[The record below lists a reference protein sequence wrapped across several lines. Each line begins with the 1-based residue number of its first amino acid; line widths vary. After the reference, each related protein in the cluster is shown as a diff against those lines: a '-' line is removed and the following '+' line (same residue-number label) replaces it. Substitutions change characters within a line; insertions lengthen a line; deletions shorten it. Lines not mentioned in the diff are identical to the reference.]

1 MSTLHQRR
9 QLCPRSTNTSHS
21 REQNNGC
28 GGGGATLG
36 QGGIFSIS
44 HALLKAGGGCLQQA
58 LLVLETTGEASPVL
72 PWLLS
77 SHQGK
82 AIGSGTKLGEQ
93 GKAGQGKREDLRM
106 GQGRHPCFLV
116 ETMANHFN
124 PIPFLITDAK
134 GDKCP
139 HPPAVEDQR
148 TPGIFGDGS
157 PMPHGRG
164 RGAGLFLHQ
173 DCSVTSELP
182 TPFQGDVICQQKLVQ
197 EDGEF

>member
-1 MSTLHQRR
+1 MSTLHQHR

-82 AIGSGTKLGEQ
+82 ATGSGTKLGEQ
-93 GKAGQGKREDLRM
+93 GKAGHGVRISGWGRVDILASWWRPWPVTSILSPSSSLMQRETSVPIPQQWKIRELQG
-106 GQGRHPCFLV
+106 FLV
-116 ETMANHFN
+116 MAALCHMVEEEEQGYSSTRTVLSPLNS
-124 PIPFLITDAK
+124 
-134 GDKCP
+134 P
-139 HPPAVEDQR
+139 HL
-148 TPGIFGDGS
+148 S
-157 PMPHGRG
+157 RG
-164 RGAGLFLHQ
+164 M
-173 DCSVTSELP
+173 
-182 TPFQGDVICQQKLVQ
+182 
-197 EDGEF
+197 